1 MAKSDL
7 HRDYILELENEL
19 EEFEKRADSSTK
31 RLQLLVYPAMVAFVI
46 LSAFGFYLIYSLT
59 SDVNRMADTI
69 AHMSGSID
77 TNMDSISGTMDH
89 ISVKM
94 DGLNES
100 TKSMSGNIGEMTSNT
115 DEMVK
120 NIGGLRSA
128 TYDMAASTNNMQ
140 RDMWS
145 LNKNISTP
153 LSMVNKF
160 IPWKNS
166 TSMPFPGSRH
176 PLPQS
181 YFAYPA
187 QQAQQPPYMGN
198 NTMNNNAAGG
208 LIPPPAMPYDSFLPS
223 VMPLAEPNLS
233 TPAEPGTAV
242 NPSENEHGSMVNSP
256 LSGPQGLA
264 AIDSSL

>member
-19 EEFEKRADSSTK
+19 EEFERKADSSTK

-77 TNMDSISGTMDH
+77 SNMDSISDTMQH
-89 ISVKM
+89 MSGKM

-100 TKSMSGNIGEMTSNT
+100 TKSMSGNIGSMTENT

-120 NIGGLRSA
+120 SIGGLRSA

-166 TSMPFPGSRH
+166 TSMPFPGSQR

-187 QQAQQPPYMGN
+187 QQQPYMG
-198 NTMNNNAAGG
+198 NNNAAGG
-208 LIPPPAMPYDSFLPS
+208 LIPPPLTMPNGGFLPP
-223 VMPLAEPNLS
+223 VYPAAEPGLL
-233 TPAEPGTAV
+233 PAEPDTAV
-242 NPSENEHGSMVNSP
+242 NPNGNEHGSMVNSP
-256 LSGPQGLA
+256 FSEPQGVA
-264 AIDSSL
+264 ALD

>member
-69 AHMSGSID
+69 VHMSGSID
-77 TNMDSISGTMDH
+77 TNMDSISGTMEQM
-89 ISVKM
+89 SGKM

-100 TKSMSGNIGEMTSNT
+100 TKSMSGDIGSMTNNT
-115 DEMVK
+115 DKMVK
-120 NIGGLRSA
+120 SIGGLRSA

-166 TSMPFPGSRH
+166 NSMPFPGSRR

-187 QQAQQPPYMGN
+187 QHQPYMGN
-198 NTMNNNAAGG
+198 NATGN
-208 LIPPPAMPYDSFLPS
+208 LIPPPVMPAGGFAPPPLL
-223 VMPLAEPNLS
+223 PLAEPDLS
-233 TPAEPGTAV
+233 VPAAEPDTAV
-242 NPSENEHGSMVNSP
+242 NPSENEHGSIANSP
-256 LSGPQGLA
+256 LHAPQGVA
-264 AIDSSL
+264 AIN

>member
-19 EEFEKRADSSTK
+19 EEFEKKADSSTK

-69 AHMSGSID
+69 AHMSGSVE
-77 TNMDSISGTMDH
+77 TNMVTISGTMTSMSD
-89 ISVKM
+89 KM

-100 TKSMSGNIGEMTSNT
+100 TKSMSGNIGSMTTNT
-115 DEMVK
+115 DEMVQS
-120 NIGGLRSA
+120 IGGLRSA

-166 TSMPFPGSRH
+166 TSMPFQGSRR

-187 QQAQQPPYMGN
+187 QQPQQPHQQAPLPPPYTGN
-198 NTMNNNAAGG
+198 AVGD
-208 LIPPPAMPYDSFLPS
+208 LIPPP
-223 VMPLAEPNLS
+223 VMPASGFFPPAFPVTEPALS
-233 TPAEPGTAV
+233 VPAEPDTAV
-242 NPSENEHGSMVNSP
+242 VPNENEQGSMVDSP
-256 LSGPQGLA
+256 LYEPQGLA
-264 AIDSSL
+264 AIH